1 MKCKNKQFNNGF
13 TLVEL
18 LVVISI
24 IAVIIAI
31 TMSNLLGARGRAR
44 DSVRK
49 SNLSELK
56 NALRLYYNDYQSYP
70 PASTNAP
77 FIMGCGS
84 DHGTLCP
91 ASPCT
96 TDEFSAGGTIAGGCT
111 NSTVYMKRFPRTAN
125 GVDYAFQYFSS
136 ADGSTDDFCLTT
148 GLGDDMENPADT
160 EIAASQ
166 AECATACAGHMTV
179 GKTYVMCA
187 D

>member
-1 MKCKNKQFNNGF
+1 MNRANRQNRKGF

-24 IAVIIAI
+24 IAVIIGVS
-31 TMSNLLGARGRAR
+31 MSNLLGARGRAR
-44 DSVRK
+44 YAARK
-49 SNLSELK
+49 SNLMEMK

-70 PASTNAP
+70 TANADAPFLNGCGVPDASTHVPTA
-77 FIMGCGS
+77 
-84 DHGTLCP
+84 LCP
-91 ASPCT
+91 AGCSN
-96 TDEFSAGGTIAGGCT
+96 EFSAGSDCASAI
-111 NSTVYMKRFPRTAN
+111 VYMKRLPRAAN
-125 GVDYAFQYFSS
+125 GTDYSFQYFNS

-148 GLGDDMENPADT
+148 GQNDDMENSADQ

-166 AECATACAGHMTV
+166 AKCATACAGHMTV